1 MIERRQATRRA
12 FLAAAVTL
20 VASGAAAQTPA
31 PAADWPQFRGNH
43 TLTGL
48 TTAAVPAALKVKW
61 TFEAGEAVE
70 SSAAIAGGVVY
81 VGSQKGELLAL
92 DAATGK
98 PRWRYQTVEGIG
110 ESSPAVSTA
119 LGLVF
124 VGDLSGTV
132 HAVRIGDGQGAW
144 TFKTKG
150 EIKSSPVVVGD
161 KLVIG
166 SYDGNLYGLDAK
178 AGTQAWSVQTDNYVH
193 GTPAVVDGI
202 AYFAGCDEVFR
213 VIRVTDG
220 KDMGNLP
227 IGAYT
232 GASVAVANGR
242 AYFGTFENEVL
253 AVDLAARSSLRY
265 APKGKAVRLLVGAI
279 DGAGDPRRPRQGRDA
294 IGAASGKA
302 GWTSATRARVEWCAA
317 VAGSRVYIGSSDG
330 RFYVL
335 DLATGKSVW
344 EYESGAPMTA
354 SPAIAN
360 GVVVIGTT
368 DGTIIA
374 FGA

>member
-1 MIERRQATRRA
+1 MNRRA
-12 FLAAAVTL
+12 CLAATL
-20 VASGAAAQTPA
+20 TLAASGSLARPQIQAQVQAQAQA
-31 PAADWPQFRGNH
+31 PAAAAEWPQFRGNP

-61 TFEAGEAVE
+61 TFEAGDAVE
-70 SSAAIAGGVVY
+70 SSAAIAGGVAY

-92 DAATGK
+92 DVATGK
-98 PRWRYQTVEGIG
+98 PRWRYKTVEGIG

-124 VGDLSGTV
+124 VGDLGGTV
-132 HAVRIGDGQGAW
+132 HAVRVANGQAAW

-161 KLVIG
+161 RLVIG
-166 SYDGNLYGLDAK
+166 SYDGSLYGLDAK
-178 AGTQAWSVQTDNYVH
+178 AGTQAWTVQTDNYVH

-213 VIRVTDG
+213 VVRVSDG

-253 AVDLAARSSLRY
+253 AVDLAAKKVAWRY
-265 APKGKAVRLLVGAI
+265 APKDRQFPFYSSAAIAGGKVILG
-279 DGAGDPRRPRQGRDA
+279 GRDRSCTPSTPPA
-294 IGAASGKA
+294 ARRCGRSRPGPGSNRRRRSPVRASTSARATAASTCSISTPASWCGN
-302 GWTSATRARVEWCAA
+302 TNRAR
-317 VAGSRVYIGSSDG
+317 R
-330 RFYVL
+330 
-335 DLATGKSVW
+335 
-344 EYESGAPMTA
+344 
-354 SPAIAN
+354 
-360 GVVVIGTT
+360 
-368 DGTIIA
+368 
-374 FGA
+374 